1 VREARR
7 VAGRIRRALK
17 SFVQRPATRQDLRE
31 PWKIPQSPATPE
43 DIFYAFRLLLGR
55 PPNRDEWEGH
65 VAQAGGE
72 LDGVVRSYLSSLEYS
87 RRYDALM
94 SHRMNDRITLARSDG
109 FAIYV
114 QDDDVA
120 VGHHVKEN
128 KYEPHVTRLFRARVR
143 PGMHVLDIGANI
155 GYYTMLSASLV
166 GPSGSVTAIE
176 PNPESVKLLEAS
188 RQENRFDNVTVF
200 QVAAGR
206 EPGLLVM
213 HGFYSNAMTSAV
225 PESAAALV
233 TSKTVPA
240 FPVDVLV
247 PREKKIDFVKIDVE
261 GAEYNALLGAK
272 ALLER
277 SHPTIVSEF
286 SPLTMPGISGV
297 DGRQYLRFL
306 LDLGY
311 RICVIEGDGALAEC
325 GTDAERVMAAYD
337 SRGADHIDLVLD

>member
-7 VAGRIRRALK
+7 AAGRIRRAVKRVL
-17 SFVQRPATRQDLRE
+17 SPSPTGRDLRE
-31 PWKIPQSPATPE
+31 PWKIPQGPATPE

-65 VAQAGGE
+65 VAQAGAE

-94 SHRMNDRITLARSDG
+94 SHRMNDRITLARSNG

-120 VGHHVKEN
+120 VGQHVKED

-166 GPSGSVTAIE
+166 GPTGSVIAIE

-188 RQENRFDNVTVF
+188 RQENGFDNVTVF

-272 ALLER
+272 ELLER

-297 DGRQYLRFL
+297 DGRGYLRFL

-311 RICVIEGDGALAEC
+311 KISVIEGDGALAEC
-325 GTDAERVMAAYD
+325 GTDAERVMVAYD